1 MDHFMP
7 RSNWRRAVKARWF
20 VTLSLFYF
28 FQLASGFAGTYL
40 PRYLG
45 WLGLSGT
52 AIGLA
57 FGVQAVAR
65 SLAMPLWSYAS
76 DRYGISV
83 RLVRL
88 QFVFALPY
96 FALPWVSDER
106 AVVALL
112 VLAGLTVQ
120 CAIPVTD
127 VVTMRELSTSAFGR
141 VRALGSL
148 GFGGA
153 AAVFAWM
160 GLRHTHLELAQ
171 VSVWVIVGL
180 MLFSATAALGFPAST
195 ASLTRP
201 TRSDFVN
208 MVKNPWLLALLPI
221 WCVHWG
227 SQIPYNM
234 YLVYFAEARGFG
246 AWMPGLSVMV
256 AIVAEVA
263 FLAFGTPL
271 VERMGPVR
279 SLVAVVAATAV
290 RWFLMAWLTDPIA
303 VVVLQLLHGLTFGG
317 FMLSMMSVLNR
328 EIPGGLRAT
337 AQAVLY
343 VVVFGLGGALAQG
356 ASGYWM
362 DHHDAISL
370 FEAAGWLEVL
380 LLVPV
385 LVLTV
390 FYRRAGRH
398 RVSALS

>member
-1 MDHFMP
+1 MK
-7 RSNWRRAVKARWF
+7 SRWF
-20 VTLSLFYF
+20 LTLSLFYF

-88 QFVFALPY
+88 QFLLALPY
-96 FALPWVSDER
+96 FFLPWVTDER
-106 AVVALL
+106 LVVALL

-127 VVTMRELSTSAFGR
+127 VVTVRELSASAFGR
-141 VRALGSL
+141 VRALGSI

-160 GLRHTHLELAQ
+160 GLGQTHLELAQ

-180 MLFSATAALGFPAST
+180 MLFSATAAMGFPASS

-201 TRSDFVN
+201 TRADFLN
-208 MVKNPWLLALLPI
+208 MIRNPWLLALLPI
-221 WCVHWG
+221 WAVHWG

-246 AWMPGLSVMV
+246 AWMPGLSVMA
-256 AIVAEVA
+256 AIVAEVV

-279 SLVAVVAATAV
+279 SLMVVVAATAA
-290 RWFLMAWLTDPIA
+290 RWFLMAWWTDPVA
-303 VVVLQLLHGLTFGG
+303 VIVLQLLHGLTFGG

-328 EIPGGLRAT
+328 EIPSGLRAT

-343 VVVFGLGGALAQG
+343 VMVFGLGGAVAQG

-362 DHHDAISL
+362 DRFDAVSL
-370 FEAAGWLEVL
+370 FEAAGWVEIG

-385 LVLTV
+385 MALMVA
-390 FYRRAGRH
+390 YRRAGRH
-398 RVSALS
+398 RVSELS